1 MSARATLRE
10 AYGPITDGAV
20 SSALDMI
27 AVSALG
33 VNGFCRKSAP
43 SAKVLI
49 WPASCPDINT
59 TRSGPNCASQLLDQ
73 SGTADIRQVDI
84 GEHHVSALCK
94 TECFRSVRRLQHPI
108 AGVAENGRDQLS

>member
-1 MSARATLRE
+1 MRE
-10 AYGPITDGAV
+10 AYGRITDGAV

-43 SAKVLI
+43 SAKVLDMARVM
-49 WPASCPDINT
+49 PGHKHHAQRPELC
-59 TRSGPNCASQLLDQ
+59 SQLLDQ

-94 TECFRSVRRLQHPI
+94 TECFRSVRRLQHLI
-108 AGVAENGRDQLS
+108 AGVV